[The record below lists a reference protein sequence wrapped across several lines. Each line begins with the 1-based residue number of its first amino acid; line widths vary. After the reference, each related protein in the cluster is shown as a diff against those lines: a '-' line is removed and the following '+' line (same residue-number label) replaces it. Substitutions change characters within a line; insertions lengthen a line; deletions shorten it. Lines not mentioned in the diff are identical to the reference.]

1 MTAPTKL
8 RVSPGLSLPIE
19 VVTDKQAILAM
30 SGAGKSNAAVAMAE
44 EMYRCGV
51 PWVVIDPKGDW
62 WGIRAGADGK
72 SEGLPIP
79 VLGGLH
85 GDLALEPGA
94 GALIASLVA
103 ERRLTCVLDV
113 SEFNTRQEMFRFLA
127 DFATT
132 LLKKNTMPLH
142 VFAEEADDYLP
153 QRTSEKGELPRCLG
167 AWQRLI
173 KRGRFRGI
181 GSTIITQR
189 SSAINK
195 DVLNMTDSLYVM
207 RMTAPLDHKAIR
219 PWITEHGI
227 GEELIDSLPTLEN
240 GEAWVWSPQ
249 RLKLVERITFRRRST
264 FDSGA
269 TPFSLGKATQTAT
282 LADVDLVALKT
293 EMAETVERAENE
305 DPKKLHAKI
314 KKLEKDLGIA
324 TQAHETR
331 YEVGY
336 ADALSEVAQLAP
348 EPIEVEI
355 PVPFIPPSAVAAA
368 QVLTQHA
375 EQTAES
381 ARRMVE
387 ALSSIEPPAAPA
399 PKPVAPKP
407 AARPAPQ
414 PSPPPVADRRPAAP
428 VGGDTDVSLGDGT
441 ARKLLRVLAH
451 HPDGL
456 MNPRL
461 AALAGVGQKKS
472 TLRNAL
478 AKLRNAGLVGPGQP
492 VVATEAGLALIADD
506 VAPLPTGRELLD
518 HWRGR
523 LGGVPLRMFDELV
536 AAYPEGIERDVLA
549 ERLGLDPTQST
560 IRNAM
565 AKLRA
570 QGLVAA
576 HGYRADDHLMA
587 AIS

>member
-153 QRTSEKGELPRCLG
+153 QRTAEKGELPRCLG

-314 KKLEKDLGIA
+314 KKLERDLA
-324 TQAHETR
+324 AALARPVKTETVEK
-331 YEVGY
+331 EVQVEVVREVPPAWLDDWIVEVSGLLGDVSGT
-336 ADALSEVAQLAP
+336 AQRARAQFNDALKRVADDRRHAKVIAP
-348 EPIEVEI
+348 TRP
-355 PVPFIPPSAVAAA
+355 
-368 QVLTQHA
+368 T
-375 EQTAES
+375 
-381 ARRMVE
+381 
-387 ALSSIEPPAAPA
+387 PA
-399 PKPVAPKP
+399 PKPQP
-407 AARPAPQ
+407 AAPPAPQ
-414 PSPPPVADRRPAAP
+414 TSPPPVADRRPAAP
-428 VGGDTDVSLGDGT
+428 VGGDTDVSLGDGV

-478 AKLRNAGLVGPGQP
+478 AKLRNAGLVGAGQP
-492 VVATEAGLALIADD
+492 VVATEAGLAFIADD
-506 VAPLPTGRELLD
+506 IEPLPTGPELLD

-523 LGGVPLRMFDELV
+523 LGGVPLRIFDELV

-576 HGYRADDHLMA
+576 HGYRADDNLMA